1 MKGHVYVM
9 LERLLKLI
17 SFIGFFGIFI
27 GRINQTQIVI
37 LHKQVWWEL
46 PSRFRIKMAKI
57 SINIAAGSIEKPKIV
72 VGIDLGTTNSLVAY
86 VPKGQ
91 GQPQIIPV
99 RGNSI
104 VPSVVHFDEHEVPAV
119 GAYAKDKLLG
129 QPERTIYSVKRL
141 LGKNYRDLPLDT
153 LNIGYRIIDDAS
165 ENMVKVQVGA
175 KFYNP
180 IELSAEILKE
190 LKQQAEVSLGVVVEQ
205 AVITVPAYFNESQ
218 RQATRDAG
226 KLAGLDVLRIINEPT
241 AASLA
246 YGIQAQSQGHVLV
259 YDLGGGTFDV
269 SILQIE
275 DGVFEVLST
284 HGDTYLG
291 GDDID
296 RRIAE
301 YWRENVS
308 KEINENTPFAVLR
321 IWAEK
326 AKIQLSN
333 NKSSAFEHEFES
345 GMRVVL
351 DYSNLVDIAK
361 PILDKTWNSVK
372 RALKDAQLN
381 PSDIQEVV
389 LVGGSTRFPE
399 IQEQLTKWFADS
411 QINNQIDPDE
421 VVALGAAI
429 EADVLAGN
437 RSDVLLLDVTPLSLG
452 IETAGGL
459 MDVLIPRNS
468 KIPVRVG
475 REYTTSVDGQVN
487 LKVSVFQGERELV
500 AENRQLG
507 SFILEGIPSMPAGMP
522 KIEIQFALNADGM
535 LQVQA
540 KELRSGVVQKVEIQP
555 SYGLTDAQVEEMLMS
570 GLTNAKADV
579 EERLLR
585 ESQNEARQI
594 IYTTERFI
602 EKNANLLT
610 DEEIAGTEQRM
621 EAVRGLID
629 NSDRHLLQNA
639 IEILNDF
646 SRPFAE
652 RLMDIAISK
661 AFKGNRIDQ
670 MK

>member
-1 MKGHVYVM
+1 
-9 LERLLKLI
+9 
-17 SFIGFFGIFI
+17 
-27 GRINQTQIVI
+27 
-37 LHKQVWWEL
+37 
-46 PSRFRIKMAKI
+46 
-57 SINIAAGSIEKPKIV
+57 
-72 VGIDLGTTNSLVAY
+72 VGV
-86 VPKGQ
+86 
-91 GQPQIIPV
+91 
-99 RGNSI
+99 
-104 VPSVVHFDEHEVPAV
+104 
-119 GAYAKDKLLG
+119 YAKDKLLG
-129 QPERTIYSVKRL
+129 EPERTIYSVKRL
-141 LGKNYRDLPLDT
+141 LGKNYKDVSVNALDL
-153 LNIGYRIIDDAS
+153 GYRIIDDES
-165 ENMVKVQVGA
+165 DNLVKVQIGT

-190 LKQQAEVSLGVVVEQ
+190 LKQQAELSLNVTVDQ

-226 KLAGLDVLRIINEPT
+226 KLAGLDVLRIVNEPT

-246 YGIQAQSQGHVLV
+246 YGIQTESKGHILV
-259 YDLGGGTFDV
+259 YDFGGGTFDV

-275 DGVFEVLST
+275 DGVFEVLAT

-296 RRIAE
+296 RAIVNH
-301 YWRENVS
+301 WREKASQEN
-308 KEINENTPFAVLR
+308 KEIGAFGALR
-321 IWAEK
+321 HWAEK

-333 NKSSAFEHEFES
+333 DKSAQFSRDFEGS
-345 GMRVVL
+345 ISLVL
-351 DYSNLVDIAK
+351 TYDELVKLAV

-372 RALKDAQLN
+372 KALKDADLKHT
-381 PSDIQEVV
+381 DIQEVV
-389 LVGGSTRFPE
+389 LVGGSTRFPLIE
-399 IQEQLTKWFADS
+399 EYIKEWFHAS
-411 QINNQIDPDE
+411 RINNQINPDE

-437 RSDVLLLDVTPLSLG
+437 RGDVLLLDVTPLSLG

-487 LKVSVFQGERELV
+487 LKVAVFQGERELV
-500 AENRQLG
+500 AENRKLG
-507 SFILEGIPSMPAGMP
+507 EFILQGIPSMPAGMP

-555 SYGLTDAQVEEMLMS
+555 SYGLTDTQVEEMLLS
-570 GLTNAKADV
+570 GLMNAQTDV

-610 DEEIAGTEQRM
+610 QEEIVGTEQRM
-621 EAVRGLID
+621 NAVRGLIEH
-629 NSDRHLLQNA
+629 SDRHQLQTA
-639 IEILNDF
+639 IETLNDF

-652 RLMDIAISK
+652 RVMDIAVSK
-661 AFKGNRIDQ
+661 ALKGNRIDQ

>member
-1 MKGHVYVM
+1 
-9 LERLLKLI
+9 
-17 SFIGFFGIFI
+17 
-27 GRINQTQIVI
+27 
-37 LHKQVWWEL
+37 
-46 PSRFRIKMAKI
+46 MAKI
-57 SINIAAGSIEKPKIV
+57 SINIASGSIEKPKIV

-86 VPKGQ
+86 VPKGSQ
-91 GQPQIIPV
+91 YAQIIPV

-104 VPSVVHFDEHEVPAV
+104 VPSVIHFDAHDLPAV
-119 GAYAKDKLLG
+119 GVYAKDKLLG
-129 QPERTIYSVKRL
+129 EPDRTIYSVKRL
-141 LGKNYRDLPLDT
+141 LGKNYKDVSLDALDL
-153 LNIGYRIIDDAS
+153 GYRIIDD
-165 ENMVKVQVGA
+165 EGDNLVKVQVGS

-190 LKQQAEVSLGVVVEQ
+190 LKQQAELALNVKVEQ

-226 KLAGLDVLRIINEPT
+226 KLAGLDVLRIVNEPT

-246 YGIQAQSQGHVLV
+246 YGIQTESKGHILV
-259 YDLGGGTFDV
+259 YDFGGGTFDV

-275 DGVFEVLST
+275 EGVFEVLAT

-296 RRIAE
+296 RAIVNH
-301 YWRENVS
+301 WREKASQEN
-308 KEINENTPFAVLR
+308 KEIGAFGALR
-321 IWAEK
+321 HWAEK

-333 NKSSAFEHEFES
+333 DKSTHFRHDFEGS
-345 GMRVVL
+345 IAL
-351 DYSNLVDIAK
+351 NLTYDELVKLAA
-361 PILDKTWNSVK
+361 PILEKTWNSVK
-372 RALKDAQLN
+372 KALKDADLKHT
-381 PSDIQEVV
+381 DIQEVV
-389 LVGGSTRFPE
+389 LVGGSTRFPMIDE
-399 IQEQLTKWFADS
+399 HIKDWFHS
-411 QINNQIDPDE
+411 SRINNQINPDE

-437 RSDVLLLDVTPLSLG
+437 RSDLLLLDVTPLSLG

-487 LKVSVFQGERELV
+487 LKVAVFRGERELV
-500 AENRQLG
+500 AENRLLG
-507 SFILEGIPSMPAGMP
+507 EFILQGIPSMPAGMP

-555 SYGLTDAQVEEMLMS
+555 SYGLTDTQVEEMLLS
-570 GLTNAKADV
+570 GLMNAKTDV

-610 DEEIAGTEQRM
+610 QEEIAGTEQRM
-621 EAVRGLID
+621 SAVRGLIEQ
-629 NSDRHLLQNA
+629 SDRHQLQTA
-639 IEILNDF
+639 IETLNDF

-652 RLMDIAISK
+652 RVMDIAVSK
-661 AFKGNRIDQ
+661 ALKGNRIDQ
-670 MK
+670 IK

>member
-1 MKGHVYVM
+1 
-9 LERLLKLI
+9 
-17 SFIGFFGIFI
+17 
-27 GRINQTQIVI
+27 
-37 LHKQVWWEL
+37 
-46 PSRFRIKMAKI
+46 MAKI
-57 SINIAAGSIEKPKIV
+57 SINIASGSIEKPKIV

-86 VPKGQ
+86 VPKGNQ
-91 GQPQIIPV
+91 QAQIIPV

-104 VPSVVHFDEHEVPAV
+104 VPSVIHFDAHDLPAV
-119 GAYAKDKLLG
+119 GVYAKDKLLG
-129 QPERTIYSVKRL
+129 EPERTIYSVKRL
-141 LGKNYRDLPLDT
+141 LGKNYKDVSVNALDL
-153 LNIGYRIIDDAS
+153 GYRIIDDES
-165 ENMVKVQVGA
+165 DNLVKVQIGT

-190 LKQQAEVSLGVVVEQ
+190 LKQQAELSLNATVDQ

-226 KLAGLDVLRIINEPT
+226 KLAGLDVLRIVNEPT

-246 YGIQAQSQGHVLV
+246 YGIQTESKGHILV
-259 YDLGGGTFDV
+259 YDFGGGTFDV

-275 DGVFEVLST
+275 DGVFEVLAT

-296 RRIAE
+296 RAIVNH
-301 YWRENVS
+301 WREKASQEN
-308 KEINENTPFAVLR
+308 KEIGAFGALR
-321 IWAEK
+321 HWAEK

-333 NKSSAFEHEFES
+333 DKSAQFSRDFEGS
-345 GMRVVL
+345 ISL
-351 DYSNLVDIAK
+351 DLTYDELVKLAV

-372 RALKDAQLN
+372 KALKDADLKHT
-381 PSDIQEVV
+381 DIQEVV
-389 LVGGSTRFPE
+389 LVGGSTRFPLIE
-399 IQEQLTKWFADS
+399 EYIKEWFHAS
-411 QINNQIDPDE
+411 RINNQINPDE

-487 LKVSVFQGERELV
+487 LKVAVFQGERELV
-500 AENRQLG
+500 AENRKLG
-507 SFILEGIPSMPAGMP
+507 EFILQGIPSMPAGMP

-555 SYGLTDAQVEEMLMS
+555 SYGLTDTQVEEMLLS
-570 GLTNAKADV
+570 GLMNAQTDV

-594 IYTTERFI
+594 IYTTQRFI

-610 DEEIAGTEQRM
+610 QEEIAGTEQRM
-621 EAVRGLID
+621 NAVRGLIEH
-629 NSDRHLLQNA
+629 SDRHQLQTA
-639 IEILNDF
+639 IETLNDF

-652 RLMDIAISK
+652 RVMDIAVSK
-661 AFKGNRIDQ
+661 ALKGNRIDQ

>member
-1 MKGHVYVM
+1 
-9 LERLLKLI
+9 
-17 SFIGFFGIFI
+17 
-27 GRINQTQIVI
+27 
-37 LHKQVWWEL
+37 
-46 PSRFRIKMAKI
+46 MAKI
-57 SINIAAGSIEKPKIV
+57 SINIASGSIEKPKIV

-91 GQPQIIPV
+91 VQSHIIPI
-99 RGNSI
+99 RGNGI
-104 VPSVVHFDEHEVPAV
+104 VPSVVHFDEHDVPAV
-119 GAYAKDKLLG
+119 GAYAKDRLVG

-141 LGKNYRDLPLDT
+141 LGKNYSDIPLNT
-153 LNIGYRIIDDAS
+153 LDIGYRIIDDS
-165 ENMVKVQVGA
+165 SDNMVKVQVGSR
-175 KFYNP
+175 FYNP

-226 KLAGLDVLRIINEPT
+226 KLAGLDVLRIVNEPT

-246 YGIQAQSQGHVLV
+246 YGIQGQSQGHVLV

-301 YWRENVS
+301 YWREQTS
-308 KEINENTPFAVLR
+308 QEINENTPFAELR

-326 AKIQLSN
+326 AKIELSN
-333 NKSSAFEHEFES
+333 NRNAGFEYVFES
-345 GMRVVL
+345 GMKVNL
-351 DYSNLVDIAK
+351 DYEALVKIAN
-361 PILDKTWNSVK
+361 PILEKTWNSVK
-372 RALKDAQLN
+372 KALKDAQLT

-399 IQEQLTKWFADS
+399 IQKQLTQWFAES
-411 QINNQIDPDE
+411 RINNQIDPDE

-555 SYGLTDAQVEEMLMS
+555 SYGLTDAQVEEMLLS
-570 GLTNAKADV
+570 GLTNAKTDV

-610 DEEIAGTEQRM
+610 SEEKAGTEQRID
-621 EAVRGLID
+621 AVRGLID
-629 NSDRHLLQNA
+629 NGDRHLLQTA
-639 IEILNDF
+639 IENLNDF

-652 RLMDIAISK
+652 RLMDMAVSK
-661 AFKGNRIDQ
+661 ALKGNRIDQ

>member
-1 MKGHVYVM
+1 
-9 LERLLKLI
+9 
-17 SFIGFFGIFI
+17 
-27 GRINQTQIVI
+27 
-37 LHKQVWWEL
+37 
-46 PSRFRIKMAKI
+46 MAKI
-57 SINIAAGSIEKPKIV
+57 SINIASGSIEKPKIV

-86 VPKGQ
+86 VPKGSQ
-91 GQPQIIPV
+91 YAQIIPV

-104 VPSVVHFDEHEVPAV
+104 VPSVIHFDAHDLPAV
-119 GAYAKDKLLG
+119 GVYAKDKLLG
-129 QPERTIYSVKRL
+129 EPDRTIYSVKRL
-141 LGKNYRDLPLDT
+141 LGKNYKDVSLDALDL
-153 LNIGYRIIDDAS
+153 GYRIIDD
-165 ENMVKVQVGA
+165 EGDNLVKVQVGS

-190 LKQQAEVSLGVVVEQ
+190 LKQQAELALNVKVEQ

-226 KLAGLDVLRIINEPT
+226 KLAGLDVLRIVNEPT

-246 YGIQAQSQGHVLV
+246 YGIQTESKGHILV
-259 YDLGGGTFDV
+259 YDFGGGTFDV

-275 DGVFEVLST
+275 EGVFEVLAT

-296 RRIAE
+296 RAIVNH
-301 YWRENVS
+301 WREKASQEN
-308 KEINENTPFAVLR
+308 KEIGAFGALR
-321 IWAEK
+321 HWAEK

-333 NKSSAFEHEFES
+333 DKSTHFRHDFEGS
-345 GMRVVL
+345 IAL
-351 DYSNLVDIAK
+351 NLTYDELVKLAA
-361 PILDKTWNSVK
+361 PILEKTWNSVK
-372 RALKDAQLN
+372 KALKDADLKHT
-381 PSDIQEVV
+381 DIQEVV
-389 LVGGSTRFPE
+389 LVVGSTRFPMIDE
-399 IQEQLTKWFADS
+399 HIKDWFHS
-411 QINNQIDPDE
+411 SRINNQINPDE

-487 LKVSVFQGERELV
+487 LKVAVFQGERELV
-500 AENRQLG
+500 AENRLLG
-507 SFILEGIPSMPAGMP
+507 EFILQGIPSMPAGMP

-555 SYGLTDAQVEEMLMS
+555 SYGLTDTQVEEMLLS
-570 GLTNAKADV
+570 GLMNAKTDV

-610 DEEIAGTEQRM
+610 QEEIAGTEQRM
-621 EAVRGLID
+621 SAVRGLIEQ
-629 NSDRHLLQNA
+629 SDRHQLQTA
-639 IEILNDF
+639 IETLNDF

-652 RLMDIAISK
+652 RVMDIAVSK
-661 AFKGNRIDQ
+661 ALKGNRIDQ

>member
-1 MKGHVYVM
+1 
-9 LERLLKLI
+9 
-17 SFIGFFGIFI
+17 
-27 GRINQTQIVI
+27 
-37 LHKQVWWEL
+37 
-46 PSRFRIKMAKI
+46 MAKI
-57 SINIAAGSIEKPKIV
+57 SINIASGSIEKKKVI
-72 VGIDLGTTNSLVAY
+72 VGIDLGTTNSLVAF
-86 VPKGQ
+86 VPKGDENA
-91 GQPQIIPV
+91 QIIPV
-99 RGNSI
+99 RGNNI
-104 VPSVVHFDEHEVPAV
+104 VPSVIHFDVHNIPAV
-119 GAYAKDKLLG
+119 GAFAKDKLLG
-129 QPERTIYSVKRL
+129 DPERTIYSVKRL
-141 LGKNYRDLPLDT
+141 LGKNYKDIPQDNMNL
-153 LNIGYRIIDDAS
+153 GYRIIDDQS
-165 ENMVKVQVGA
+165 DNLVKVQVGA

-190 LKQQAEVSLGVVVEQ
+190 LKEQAQKTLNADVEQ

-246 YGIQAQSQGHVLV
+246 YGIQTQSNGHILV
-259 YDLGGGTFDV
+259 YDFGGGTFDV

-296 RRIAE
+296 KAIVDYWQNKAREANLELDDFSILRHHAE
-301 YWRENVS
+301 S
-308 KEINENTPFAVLR
+308 
-321 IWAEK
+321 

-333 NKSSAFEHEFES
+333 EPKTVFEYKINSDFNLL
-345 GMRVVL
+345 L
-351 DYSNLVDIAK
+351 DYKTLVSIAE
-361 PILDKTWNSVK
+361 PILEKTWNSVN
-372 RALKDAQLN
+372 RALNDAQLKHT
-381 PSDIQEVV
+381 DIHEVV
-389 LVGGSTRFPE
+389 LVGGSTRLPIIAE
-399 IQEQLTKWFADS
+399 KLNNWFNQS
-411 QINNQIDPDE
+411 RINYQINPDE

-437 RSDVLLLDVTPLSLG
+437 RTDVLLLDVTPLSLG

-468 KIPVRVG
+468 KIPQRVG
-475 REYTTSVDGQVN
+475 REYTTSVDGQIN
-487 LKVSVFQGERELV
+487 LKVAVFQGERELV
-500 AENRQLG
+500 EQNRKLG
-507 SFILEGIPSMPAGMP
+507 EFVLKDIPSMPAGMP

-540 KELRSGVVQKVEIQP
+540 KELRSGVSQKVEIQP
-555 SYGLTDAQVEEMLMS
+555 SYGLTDAEVEQMLMA
-570 GLTNAKADV
+570 GLANAQSDV

-602 EKNANLLT
+602 DKNANLLSE
-610 DEEIAGTEQRM
+610 DEKIGTEQRI
-621 EAVRGLID
+621 EAVRGLLD
-629 NSDRHLLQNA
+629 GSDRHQLQA
-639 IEILNDF
+639 KIEELNDF

-652 RLMDIAISK
+652 RLMDVAVSK
-661 AFKGNRIDQ
+661 ALKGNRIDQ

>member
-1 MKGHVYVM
+1 
-9 LERLLKLI
+9 
-17 SFIGFFGIFI
+17 
-27 GRINQTQIVI
+27 
-37 LHKQVWWEL
+37 
-46 PSRFRIKMAKI
+46 MAKI
-57 SINIAAGSIEKPKIV
+57 SINIASGSIEKKKVI
-72 VGIDLGTTNSLVAY
+72 VGIDLGTTNSLVAF
-86 VPKGQ
+86 VPKGDENA
-91 GQPQIIPV
+91 QIIPV
-99 RGNSI
+99 RGNNI
-104 VPSVVHFDEHEVPAV
+104 VPSVIHFDVHNIPAV
-119 GAYAKDKLLG
+119 GAFAKDKLLG
-129 QPERTIYSVKRL
+129 DPERTIYSVKRL
-141 LGKNYRDLPLDT
+141 LGKNYKDIPQDNMNL
-153 LNIGYRIIDDAS
+153 GYRIIDDQS
-165 ENMVKVQVGA
+165 DNLVKVQVGA

-190 LKQQAEVSLGVVVEQ
+190 LKEQAQKTLNADVEQ

-246 YGIQAQSQGHVLV
+246 YGIQTQSNGHILV
-259 YDLGGGTFDV
+259 YDFGGGTFDV

-296 RRIAE
+296 KAIVDYWQNKAREANLELDDFSILRHHAE
-301 YWRENVS
+301 S
-308 KEINENTPFAVLR
+308 
-321 IWAEK
+321 

-333 NKSSAFEHEFES
+333 DPKMVFEYKINSDFNLL
-345 GMRVVL
+345 L
-351 DYSNLVDIAK
+351 DYKTLVSIAE
-361 PILDKTWNSVK
+361 PILEKTWNSVN
-372 RALKDAQLN
+372 RALNDAQLKHT
-381 PSDIQEVV
+381 DIHEVV
-389 LVGGSTRFPE
+389 LVGGSTRLPIIAE
-399 IQEQLTKWFADS
+399 KLNNWFNQS
-411 QINNQIDPDE
+411 RINYQINPDE

-437 RSDVLLLDVTPLSLG
+437 RTDVLLLDVTPLSLG

-468 KIPVRVG
+468 KIPQRVG
-475 REYTTSVDGQVN
+475 REYTTSVDGQIN
-487 LKVSVFQGERELV
+487 LKVAVFQGERELV
-500 AENRQLG
+500 EQNRKLG
-507 SFILEGIPSMPAGMP
+507 EFVLKDIPSMPAGMP

-540 KELRSGVVQKVEIQP
+540 KELRSGVSQKVEIQP
-555 SYGLTDAQVEEMLMS
+555 SYGLTDAEVEQMLMA
-570 GLTNAKADV
+570 GLANAQSDV

-602 EKNANLLT
+602 DKNANLLSE
-610 DEEIAGTEQRM
+610 DEKIGTEQRI
-621 EAVRGLID
+621 EAVRGLLD
-629 NSDRHLLQNA
+629 GSDRHQLQA
-639 IEILNDF
+639 KIEELNDF

-652 RLMDIAISK
+652 RLMDVAVSK
-661 AFKGNRIDQ
+661 ALKGNRIDQ

>member
-1 MKGHVYVM
+1 
-9 LERLLKLI
+9 
-17 SFIGFFGIFI
+17 
-27 GRINQTQIVI
+27 
-37 LHKQVWWEL
+37 
-46 PSRFRIKMAKI
+46 MAKI
-57 SINIAAGSIEKPKIV
+57 SINIASGSIEKKKVI
-72 VGIDLGTTNSLVAY
+72 VGIDLGTTNSLVAF
-86 VPKGQ
+86 VPKGDENA
-91 GQPQIIPV
+91 QIIPV
-99 RGNSI
+99 RGNNI
-104 VPSVVHFDEHEVPAV
+104 VPSVIHFDVHNIPAV
-119 GAYAKDKLLG
+119 GAFAKDKLLG
-129 QPERTIYSVKRL
+129 DPERTIYSVKRL
-141 LGKNYRDLPLDT
+141 LGKNYKDIPQD
-153 LNIGYRIIDDAS
+153 NINLGYRIIDDQS
-165 ENMVKVQVGA
+165 DNLVKVQVGA

-190 LKQQAEVSLGVVVEQ
+190 LKEQAQKTLNADVEQ

-246 YGIQAQSQGHVLV
+246 YGIQTQSNGHILV
-259 YDLGGGTFDV
+259 YDFGGGTFDV

-296 RRIAE
+296 KTIVDHWQNKAREANFELDDFSILRHHAE
-301 YWRENVS
+301 S
-308 KEINENTPFAVLR
+308 
-321 IWAEK
+321 

-333 NKSSAFEHEFES
+333 EPKTVFEYKINSDFNLT
-345 GMRVVL
+345 L
-351 DYSNLVDIAK
+351 DYKTLVSIAE
-361 PILDKTWNSVK
+361 PILEKTWNSVN
-372 RALKDAQLN
+372 RAMNDAQLKHT
-381 PSDIQEVV
+381 DIHEVV
-389 LVGGSTRFPE
+389 LVGGSTRLPIIAE
-399 IQEQLTKWFADS
+399 KLNNWFNQS
-411 QINNQIDPDE
+411 RINNQINPDE

-437 RSDVLLLDVTPLSLG
+437 RTDVLLLDVTPLSLG

-468 KIPVRVG
+468 KIPQRVG
-475 REYTTSVDGQVN
+475 REYTTSVDGQIN
-487 LKVSVFQGERELV
+487 LKVAVFQGERELV
-500 AENRQLG
+500 EQNRKLG
-507 SFILEGIPSMPAGMP
+507 EFVLKDIPSMPAGMP

-540 KELRSGVVQKVEIQP
+540 KELRSGVSQKVEIQP
-555 SYGLTDAQVEEMLMS
+555 SYGLTDAEVEQMLMA
-570 GLTNAKADV
+570 GLANAQSDV

-602 EKNANLLT
+602 DKNANLLSE
-610 DEEIAGTEQRM
+610 DEKLGTEQRI
-621 EAVRGLID
+621 EAVRGLLD
-629 NSDRHLLQNA
+629 GSDRHQLQA
-639 IEILNDF
+639 KIEELNDF

-652 RLMDIAISK
+652 RLMDVAVSK
-661 AFKGNRIDQ
+661 ALKGNRIDQ

>member
-1 MKGHVYVM
+1 
-9 LERLLKLI
+9 
-17 SFIGFFGIFI
+17 
-27 GRINQTQIVI
+27 
-37 LHKQVWWEL
+37 
-46 PSRFRIKMAKI
+46 MAKI
-57 SINIAAGSIEKPKIV
+57 SINIASGSIEKPKIV

-91 GQPQIIPV
+91 EQSQIIPI
-99 RGNSI
+99 RGNGI
-104 VPSVVHFDEHEVPAV
+104 VPSIVHFDAHDVPAV
-119 GAYAKDKLLG
+119 GVYAKDKLLG

-141 LGKNYRDLPLDT
+141 LGKNYGDIPLNT
-153 LNIGYRIIDDAS
+153 LDIGYRIIDDSS
-165 ENMVKVQVGA
+165 ENMVKVQVGSR
-175 KFYNP
+175 FYNP

-190 LKQQAEVSLGVVVEQ
+190 LKQQAEVSLGVLVEQ

-246 YGIQAQSQGHVLV
+246 YGIQEQSQGHVLV

-269 SILQIE
+269 SVLQIE

-301 YWRENVS
+301 YWREQTS
-308 KEINENTPFAVLR
+308 QEINEKTPFAELR

-326 AKIQLSN
+326 AKIELSN
-333 NKSSAFEHEFES
+333 NKNAVFEYVFES
-345 GMRVVL
+345 GMKVYL
-351 DYSNLVDIAK
+351 DYAVLVKIAN
-361 PILDKTWNSVK
+361 PILEKTWNSVK
-372 RALKDAQLN
+372 KALKDAQLT
-381 PSDIQEVV
+381 PADIQEVV

-399 IQEQLTKWFADS
+399 IQEQLTQWFAES
-411 QINNQIDPDE
+411 RINNQINPDE

-555 SYGLTDAQVEEMLMS
+555 SYGLTDAQVEEMLLS
-570 GLTNAKADV
+570 GLTNAKTDV

-602 EKNANLLT
+602 EKNANLLSN
-610 DEEIAGTEQRM
+610 EEKAGTEQRI
-621 EAVRGLID
+621 ETVRGLID
-629 NSDRHLLQNA
+629 NGDRHVLQTA
-639 IEILNDF
+639 IENLNDF

-652 RLMDIAISK
+652 RLMDIAVSK
-661 AFKGNRIDQ
+661 ALKGNRIDQ

>member
-1 MKGHVYVM
+1 
-9 LERLLKLI
+9 
-17 SFIGFFGIFI
+17 
-27 GRINQTQIVI
+27 
-37 LHKQVWWEL
+37 
-46 PSRFRIKMAKI
+46 MAKI
-57 SINIAAGSIEKPKIV
+57 SINIASGSIEKKKVI
-72 VGIDLGTTNSLVAY
+72 VGIDLGTTNSLVAF
-86 VPKGQ
+86 VPKGDENA
-91 GQPQIIPV
+91 QIIPV
-99 RGNSI
+99 RGNNI
-104 VPSVVHFDEHEVPAV
+104 VPSVIHFDVHNIPAV
-119 GAYAKDKLLG
+119 GAFAKDKLLG
-129 QPERTIYSVKRL
+129 DPERTIYSVKRL
-141 LGKNYRDLPLDT
+141 LGKNYKDIPQDNMNL
-153 LNIGYRIIDDAS
+153 GYRIIDDQS
-165 ENMVKVQVGA
+165 DNLVKVQVGA

-190 LKQQAEVSLGVVVEQ
+190 LKEQAQKTLNADVEQ

-246 YGIQAQSQGHVLV
+246 YGIQTQSNGHILV
-259 YDLGGGTFDV
+259 YDFGGGTFDV

-296 RRIAE
+296 KAIVDYWQNKAREANFELDDFSILRHHAE
-301 YWRENVS
+301 S
-308 KEINENTPFAVLR
+308 
-321 IWAEK
+321 

-333 NKSSAFEHEFES
+333 DPKMVFEYKINSDFNLL
-345 GMRVVL
+345 L
-351 DYSNLVDIAK
+351 DYKTLVSIAE
-361 PILDKTWNSVK
+361 PILEKTWNSVN
-372 RALKDAQLN
+372 RALNDAQLKHT
-381 PSDIQEVV
+381 DIHEVV
-389 LVGGSTRFPE
+389 LVGGSTRLPIISE
-399 IQEQLTKWFADS
+399 KLNNWFNQS
-411 QINNQIDPDE
+411 RINNQINPDE

-437 RSDVLLLDVTPLSLG
+437 RTDVLLLDVTPLSLG

-468 KIPVRVG
+468 KIPQRVG
-475 REYTTSVDGQVN
+475 REYTTSVDGQIN
-487 LKVSVFQGERELV
+487 LKVAVFQGERELV
-500 AENRQLG
+500 EQNRKLG
-507 SFILEGIPSMPAGMP
+507 EFVLKDIPSMPAGMP

-540 KELRSGVVQKVEIQP
+540 KELRSGVSQKVEIQP
-555 SYGLTDAQVEEMLMS
+555 SYGLTDAEVEQMLMA
-570 GLTNAKADV
+570 GLANAQSDV

-602 EKNANLLT
+602 DKNANLLSE
-610 DEEIAGTEQRM
+610 DEKLGTEQRI
-621 EAVRGLID
+621 EAVRGLLD
-629 NSDRHLLQNA
+629 GSDRHQLQA
-639 IEILNDF
+639 KIEELNDF

-652 RLMDIAISK
+652 RLMDVAVSK
-661 AFKGNRIDQ
+661 ALKGNRIDQ

>member
-1 MKGHVYVM
+1 
-9 LERLLKLI
+9 
-17 SFIGFFGIFI
+17 
-27 GRINQTQIVI
+27 
-37 LHKQVWWEL
+37 
-46 PSRFRIKMAKI
+46 MAKI
-57 SINIAAGSIEKPKIV
+57 SINIASGSIEKPKIV

-86 VPKGQ
+86 VPKGSQ
-91 GQPQIIPV
+91 YAQIIPV

-104 VPSVVHFDEHEVPAV
+104 VPSVIHFDAHDLPAV
-119 GAYAKDKLLG
+119 GVYAKDKLLG
-129 QPERTIYSVKRL
+129 EPDRTIYSVKRL
-141 LGKNYRDLPLDT
+141 LGKNYKDVSLDALDL
-153 LNIGYRIIDDAS
+153 GYRIIDD
-165 ENMVKVQVGA
+165 EGDNLVKVQVGS

-190 LKQQAEVSLGVVVEQ
+190 LKQQAELALNVKVEQ

-226 KLAGLDVLRIINEPT
+226 KLAGLDVLRIVNEPT

-246 YGIQAQSQGHVLV
+246 YGIQTESKGHILV
-259 YDLGGGTFDV
+259 YDFGGGTFDV

-275 DGVFEVLST
+275 DGVFEVLAT

-296 RRIAE
+296 RAIVNH
-301 YWRENVS
+301 WREKASQEN
-308 KEINENTPFAVLR
+308 KEIGAFGALR
-321 IWAEK
+321 HWAEK

-333 NKSSAFEHEFES
+333 DKSAHFSHDFKGAISLALTYDE
-345 GMRVVL
+345 
-351 DYSNLVDIAK
+351 LVKLAA
-361 PILDKTWNSVK
+361 PILDKTWISVK
-372 RALKDAQLN
+372 KALKDADLKHA
-381 PSDIQEVV
+381 DIQEVV
-389 LVGGSTRFPE
+389 LVGGSTRFPLIE
-399 IQEQLTKWFADS
+399 EHIKDLFHS
-411 QINNQIDPDE
+411 SRINNQINPDE

-487 LKVSVFQGERELV
+487 LKVAVFQGERELV
-500 AENRQLG
+500 AENRLLG
-507 SFILEGIPSMPAGMP
+507 EFILQGIPSMPAGMP

-555 SYGLTDAQVEEMLMS
+555 SYGLTDTQVEEMLLS
-570 GLTNAKADV
+570 GLMNAKTDV

-610 DEEIAGTEQRM
+610 QEEIAGTEQRM
-621 EAVRGLID
+621 SAVRGLIEQ
-629 NSDRHLLQNA
+629 SDRHQLQTA
-639 IEILNDF
+639 IETLNDF

-652 RLMDIAISK
+652 RVMDIAVSK
-661 AFKGNRIDQ
+661 ALKGNRIDQ

>member
-1 MKGHVYVM
+1 
-9 LERLLKLI
+9 
-17 SFIGFFGIFI
+17 
-27 GRINQTQIVI
+27 
-37 LHKQVWWEL
+37 
-46 PSRFRIKMAKI
+46 MAKI
-57 SINIAAGSIEKPKIV
+57 SINIASGSIEKPKIV

-86 VPKGQ
+86 VPKGSQ
-91 GQPQIIPV
+91 HAQIIPV

-104 VPSVVHFDEHEVPAV
+104 VPSVIHFDAHDLPAV
-119 GAYAKDKLLG
+119 GVYAKDKLLG
-129 QPERTIYSVKRL
+129 EPDRTIYSVKRL
-141 LGKNYRDLPLDT
+141 LGKNYKDVSLDALDL
-153 LNIGYRIIDDAS
+153 GYRIIDD
-165 ENMVKVQVGA
+165 EGDNLVKVQVGS

-190 LKQQAEVSLGVVVEQ
+190 LKQQAELALNVKVEQ

-226 KLAGLDVLRIINEPT
+226 KLAGLDVLRIVNEPT

-246 YGIQAQSQGHVLV
+246 YGIQTESKGHILV
-259 YDLGGGTFDV
+259 YDFGGGTFDV

-275 DGVFEVLST
+275 EGVFEVLAT

-296 RRIAE
+296 RAIVNH
-301 YWRENVS
+301 WREKASQEN
-308 KEINENTPFAVLR
+308 KEIGAFGALR
-321 IWAEK
+321 HWAEK

-333 NKSSAFEHEFES
+333 DKSTHFRHDFEGS
-345 GMRVVL
+345 IAL
-351 DYSNLVDIAK
+351 NLTYDELVKLAA
-361 PILDKTWNSVK
+361 PILEKTWNSVK
-372 RALKDAQLN
+372 KALKDADLKHA
-381 PSDIQEVV
+381 DIQEVV
-389 LVGGSTRFPE
+389 LVGGSTRFPLIE
-399 IQEQLTKWFADS
+399 EYIKDWFHS
-411 QINNQIDPDE
+411 SRINNQINPDE

-487 LKVSVFQGERELV
+487 LKVAVFQGERELV
-500 AENRQLG
+500 AENRLLG
-507 SFILEGIPSMPAGMP
+507 EFILQGIPSMPAGMP

-555 SYGLTDAQVEEMLMS
+555 SYGLTDTQVEEMLLS
-570 GLTNAKADV
+570 GLMNAKTDV

-610 DEEIAGTEQRM
+610 QEEIAGTEQRM
-621 EAVRGLID
+621 SAVRGLIEQ
-629 NSDRHLLQNA
+629 SDRHQLQTA
-639 IEILNDF
+639 IETLNDF

-652 RLMDIAISK
+652 RVMDIAVSK
-661 AFKGNRIDQ
+661 ALKGNRIDQ

>member
-1 MKGHVYVM
+1 
-9 LERLLKLI
+9 
-17 SFIGFFGIFI
+17 
-27 GRINQTQIVI
+27 
-37 LHKQVWWEL
+37 
-46 PSRFRIKMAKI
+46 MAKI
-57 SINIAAGSIEKPKIV
+57 SINIASGSIEKKKVI
-72 VGIDLGTTNSLVAY
+72 VGIDLGTTNSLVAF
-86 VPKGQ
+86 VPKGDENA
-91 GQPQIIPV
+91 QIIPV
-99 RGNSI
+99 RGNNI
-104 VPSVVHFDEHEVPAV
+104 VPSVIHFDVHNIPAV
-119 GAYAKDKLLG
+119 GAFAKDKLLG
-129 QPERTIYSVKRL
+129 DPERTIYSVKRL
-141 LGKNYRDLPLDT
+141 LGKNYKDIPQDNMNL
-153 LNIGYRIIDDAS
+153 GYRIIDDQS
-165 ENMVKVQVGA
+165 DNLVKVQVGA

-190 LKQQAEVSLGVVVEQ
+190 LKEQAQKTLNADVEQ

-246 YGIQAQSQGHVLV
+246 YGIQTQSNGHILV
-259 YDLGGGTFDV
+259 YDFGGGTFDV

-296 RRIAE
+296 KAIVDYWQNKAREANLELNDFSILRHHAE
-301 YWRENVS
+301 S
-308 KEINENTPFAVLR
+308 
-321 IWAEK
+321 

-333 NKSSAFEHEFES
+333 DPKMVFEYKINSDFNLL
-345 GMRVVL
+345 L
-351 DYSNLVDIAK
+351 DYKTLVSIAE
-361 PILDKTWNSVK
+361 PILEKTWNSVN
-372 RALKDAQLN
+372 RALNDAQLKHT
-381 PSDIQEVV
+381 DIHEVV
-389 LVGGSTRFPE
+389 LVGGSTRLPIIAE
-399 IQEQLTKWFADS
+399 KLNNWFNQS
-411 QINNQIDPDE
+411 RINYQINPDE

-437 RSDVLLLDVTPLSLG
+437 RTDVLLLDVTPLSLG

-468 KIPVRVG
+468 KIPQRVG
-475 REYTTSVDGQVN
+475 REYTTSVDGQIN
-487 LKVSVFQGERELV
+487 LKVAVFQGERELV
-500 AENRQLG
+500 EQNRKLG
-507 SFILEGIPSMPAGMP
+507 EFVLKDIPSMPAGMP

-540 KELRSGVVQKVEIQP
+540 KELRSGVSQKVEIQP
-555 SYGLTDAQVEEMLMS
+555 SYGLTDEEVEQMLMA
-570 GLTNAKADV
+570 GLANAQSDV

-602 EKNANLLT
+602 DKNANLLSE
-610 DEEIAGTEQRM
+610 DEKIGTEQRI
-621 EAVRGLID
+621 EAVRGLLD
-629 NSDRHLLQNA
+629 GSDRHQLQA
-639 IEILNDF
+639 KIEELNDF

-652 RLMDIAISK
+652 RLMDVAVSK
-661 AFKGNRIDQ
+661 ALKGNRIDQ

>member
-1 MKGHVYVM
+1 
-9 LERLLKLI
+9 
-17 SFIGFFGIFI
+17 
-27 GRINQTQIVI
+27 
-37 LHKQVWWEL
+37 
-46 PSRFRIKMAKI
+46 MAKI
-57 SINIAAGSIEKPKIV
+57 SINIASGSIEKKKVI
-72 VGIDLGTTNSLVAY
+72 VGIDLGTTNSLVAF
-86 VPKGQ
+86 VPKGDENA
-91 GQPQIIPV
+91 QIIPV
-99 RGNSI
+99 RGNNI
-104 VPSVVHFDEHEVPAV
+104 VPSVIHFDVHNIPAV
-119 GAYAKDKLLG
+119 GAFAKDKLLG
-129 QPERTIYSVKRL
+129 DPERTIYSVKRL
-141 LGKNYRDLPLDT
+141 LGKNYKDIPQDNMNL
-153 LNIGYRIIDDAS
+153 GYRIIDDQS
-165 ENMVKVQVGA
+165 DNLVKVQVGA

-190 LKQQAEVSLGVVVEQ
+190 LKEQAQKTLNADVEQ

-246 YGIQAQSQGHVLV
+246 YGIQTQSNGHILV
-259 YDLGGGTFDV
+259 YDFGGGTFDV

-296 RRIAE
+296 KAIVDYWQNKAREANLELDDFSILRHHAE
-301 YWRENVS
+301 S
-308 KEINENTPFAVLR
+308 
-321 IWAEK
+321 

-333 NKSSAFEHEFES
+333 DPKMVFEYKINSDFNLL
-345 GMRVVL
+345 L
-351 DYSNLVDIAK
+351 DYKTLVSIAE
-361 PILDKTWNSVK
+361 PILEKTWNSVN
-372 RALKDAQLN
+372 RALNDAQLKHT
-381 PSDIQEVV
+381 DIHEVV
-389 LVGGSTRFPE
+389 LVGGSTRLPIIAE
-399 IQEQLTKWFADS
+399 KLNNWFNQS
-411 QINNQIDPDE
+411 RINYQINPDE

-437 RSDVLLLDVTPLSLG
+437 RTDVLLLDVTPLSLG

-468 KIPVRVG
+468 KIPQRVG
-475 REYTTSVDGQVN
+475 REYTTSVDGQIN
-487 LKVSVFQGERELV
+487 LKVAVFQGERELV
-500 AENRQLG
+500 EQNRKLG
-507 SFILEGIPSMPAGMP
+507 EFVLKDIPSMPAGMP

-540 KELRSGVVQKVEIQP
+540 KELRSGVSQKVEIQP
-555 SYGLTDAQVEEMLMS
+555 SYGLTDAEVEQMLMA
-570 GLTNAKADV
+570 GLANAQSDV

-602 EKNANLLT
+602 DKNANLLSE
-610 DEEIAGTEQRM
+610 DEKLGTEQRI
-621 EAVRGLID
+621 EAVRGLLD
-629 NSDRHLLQNA
+629 GSDRHQLQA
-639 IEILNDF
+639 KIEELNDF

-652 RLMDIAISK
+652 RLMDVAVSK
-661 AFKGNRIDQ
+661 ALKGNRIDQ

>member
-241 AASLA
+241 AASLV

-269 SILQIE
+269 C
-275 DGVFEVLST
+275 
-284 HGDTYLG
+284 
-291 GDDID
+291 
-296 RRIAE
+296 
-301 YWRENVS
+301 
-308 KEINENTPFAVLR
+308 
-321 IWAEK
+321 
-326 AKIQLSN
+326 
-333 NKSSAFEHEFES
+333 
-345 GMRVVL
+345 VV
-351 DYSNLVDIAK
+351 
-361 PILDKTWNSVK
+361 
-372 RALKDAQLN
+372 N
-381 PSDIQEVV
+381 P
-389 LVGGSTRFPE
+389 
-399 IQEQLTKWFADS
+399 W
-411 QINNQIDPDE
+411 
-421 VVALGAAI
+421 
-429 EADVLAGN
+429 
-437 RSDVLLLDVTPLSLG
+437 
-452 IETAGGL
+452 
-459 MDVLIPRNS
+459 
-468 KIPVRVG
+468 
-475 REYTTSVDGQVN
+475 
-487 LKVSVFQGERELV
+487 
-500 AENRQLG
+500 
-507 SFILEGIPSMPAGMP
+507 
-522 KIEIQFALNADGM
+522 
-535 LQVQA
+535 
-540 KELRSGVVQKVEIQP
+540 
-555 SYGLTDAQVEEMLMS
+555 
-570 GLTNAKADV
+570 
-579 EERLLR
+579 
-585 ESQNEARQI
+585 
-594 IYTTERFI
+594 
-602 EKNANLLT
+602 
-610 DEEIAGTEQRM
+610 
-621 EAVRGLID
+621 
-629 NSDRHLLQNA
+629 RHLLG
-639 IEILNDF
+639 
-646 SRPFAE
+646 R
-652 RLMDIAISK
+652 
-661 AFKGNRIDQ
+661 
-670 MK
+670 

>member
-1 MKGHVYVM
+1 
-9 LERLLKLI
+9 
-17 SFIGFFGIFI
+17 
-27 GRINQTQIVI
+27 
-37 LHKQVWWEL
+37 
-46 PSRFRIKMAKI
+46 MAKI
-57 SINIAAGSIEKPKIV
+57 SINIASGSIEKPKIV

-86 VPKGQ
+86 VPKGNQ
-91 GQPQIIPV
+91 HAEIIPV

-104 VPSVVHFDEHEVPAV
+104 VPSVIHFDANDLPAV
-119 GAYAKDKLLG
+119 GVYAKDKLLG
-129 QPERTIYSVKRL
+129 EPERTIYSVKRL
-141 LGKNYRDLPLDT
+141 LGKNYKDVSVNALDL
-153 LNIGYRIIDDAS
+153 GYRIIDDES
-165 ENMVKVQVGA
+165 DNLVKVQIGT

-190 LKQQAEVSLGVVVEQ
+190 LKQQAELSLNATVEQ

-226 KLAGLDVLRIINEPT
+226 KLAGLDVLRIVNEPT

-246 YGIQAQSQGHVLV
+246 YGIQTESKGHVLV
-259 YDLGGGTFDV
+259 YDFGGGTFDV

-275 DGVFEVLST
+275 DGVFEVLAT

-296 RRIAE
+296 RAIVNH
-301 YWRENVS
+301 WREKASQEN
-308 KEINENTPFAVLR
+308 KEIGAFGALR
-321 IWAEK
+321 HWAEK

-333 NKSSAFEHEFES
+333 DKSAQFSRDFEGS
-345 GMRVVL
+345 ISL
-351 DYSNLVDIAK
+351 DLTYDELVKLAV

-372 RALKDAQLN
+372 KALKDADLKHT
-381 PSDIQEVV
+381 DIQEVV
-389 LVGGSTRFPE
+389 LVGGSTRFPLIE
-399 IQEQLTKWFADS
+399 EYIKEWFHAS
-411 QINNQIDPDE
+411 RINNQINPDE

-487 LKVSVFQGERELV
+487 LKVAVFQGERELV

-507 SFILEGIPSMPAGMP
+507 EFILQGIPSMPAGMP

-555 SYGLTDAQVEEMLMS
+555 SYGLTDTQVEEMLLS
-570 GLTNAKADV
+570 GLMNAQTDV

-594 IYTTERFI
+594 IYTTQRFI

-610 DEEIAGTEQRM
+610 QEEIAGTEQRM
-621 EAVRGLID
+621 NAVRGLIEH
-629 NSDRHLLQNA
+629 SDRHQLQTA
-639 IEILNDF
+639 IETLNDF

-652 RLMDIAISK
+652 RVMDIAVSK
-661 AFKGNRIDQ
+661 ALKGNRIDQ

>member
-1 MKGHVYVM
+1 
-9 LERLLKLI
+9 
-17 SFIGFFGIFI
+17 
-27 GRINQTQIVI
+27 
-37 LHKQVWWEL
+37 
-46 PSRFRIKMAKI
+46 MAKI
-57 SINIAAGSIEKPKIV
+57 SINIASGSIEKKKVI
-72 VGIDLGTTNSLVAY
+72 VGIDLGTTNSLVAF
-86 VPKGQ
+86 VPKGDENA
-91 GQPQIIPV
+91 QIIPV
-99 RGNSI
+99 RGNNI
-104 VPSVVHFDEHEVPAV
+104 VPSVIHFDVHNIPAV
-119 GAYAKDKLLG
+119 GAFAKDKLLG
-129 QPERTIYSVKRL
+129 DPERTIYSVKRL
-141 LGKNYRDLPLDT
+141 LGKNYKDIPQD
-153 LNIGYRIIDDAS
+153 NINLGYRIIDDQS
-165 ENMVKVQVGA
+165 DNLVKVQVGA

-190 LKQQAEVSLGVVVEQ
+190 LKEQAQKTLNADVEQ

-246 YGIQAQSQGHVLV
+246 YGIQTQSNGHILV
-259 YDLGGGTFDV
+259 YDFGGGTFDV

-296 RRIAE
+296 KTIVDYWQNKAREANFELDDFSILRHHAE
-301 YWRENVS
+301 S
-308 KEINENTPFAVLR
+308 
-321 IWAEK
+321 

-333 NKSSAFEHEFES
+333 EPKTVFEYKINSDFNLH
-345 GMRVVL
+345 L
-351 DYSNLVDIAK
+351 DYKTLVSIAE
-361 PILDKTWNSVK
+361 PILEKTWNSVN
-372 RALKDAQLN
+372 RALNDAQLKHT
-381 PSDIQEVV
+381 DIHEVV
-389 LVGGSTRFPE
+389 LVGGSTRLPIIAE
-399 IQEQLTKWFADS
+399 KLNNWFNQS
-411 QINNQIDPDE
+411 RINNQINPDE

-437 RSDVLLLDVTPLSLG
+437 RTDVLLLDVTPLSLG

-468 KIPVRVG
+468 KIPQRVG
-475 REYTTSVDGQVN
+475 REYTTSVDGQIN
-487 LKVSVFQGERELV
+487 LKVAVFQGERELV
-500 AENRQLG
+500 EQNRKLG
-507 SFILEGIPSMPAGMP
+507 EFVLKDIPSMPAGMP

-540 KELRSGVVQKVEIQP
+540 KELRSGVSQKVEIQP
-555 SYGLTDAQVEEMLMS
+555 SYGLTDAEVEQMLIA
-570 GLTNAKADV
+570 GLANAQSDV

-602 EKNANLLT
+602 DKNANLLSE
-610 DEEIAGTEQRM
+610 DEKLGTEQRI
-621 EAVRGLID
+621 EALRGLLD
-629 NSDRHLLQNA
+629 GSDRHQLQA
-639 IEILNDF
+639 KIEELNDF

-652 RLMDIAISK
+652 RLMDVAVSK
-661 AFKGNRIDQ
+661 ALKGNRIDQ

>member
-1 MKGHVYVM
+1 
-9 LERLLKLI
+9 
-17 SFIGFFGIFI
+17 
-27 GRINQTQIVI
+27 
-37 LHKQVWWEL
+37 
-46 PSRFRIKMAKI
+46 MAKI
-57 SINIAAGSIEKPKIV
+57 SINIASGSIEKKKVI
-72 VGIDLGTTNSLVAY
+72 VGIDLGTTNSLVAF
-86 VPKGQ
+86 VPKGDENA
-91 GQPQIIPV
+91 QIIPV
-99 RGNSI
+99 RGNNI
-104 VPSVVHFDEHEVPAV
+104 VPSVIHFDVHNIPAV
-119 GAYAKDKLLG
+119 GAFAKDKLLG
-129 QPERTIYSVKRL
+129 DPERTIYSVKRL
-141 LGKNYRDLPLDT
+141 LGKNYKDIPQDNVNL
-153 LNIGYRIIDDAS
+153 GYRIIDDQS
-165 ENMVKVQVGA
+165 DNLVKVQVGA

-190 LKQQAEVSLGVVVEQ
+190 LKEQAQKTLNADVEQ

-246 YGIQAQSQGHVLV
+246 YGIQTQSNGHILV
-259 YDLGGGTFDV
+259 YDFGGGTFDV

-296 RRIAE
+296 KAIVDYWQNKAREANFELDDFSILRHHAE
-301 YWRENVS
+301 S
-308 KEINENTPFAVLR
+308 
-321 IWAEK
+321 

-333 NKSSAFEHEFES
+333 EPKTVFEYKINSDFNLL
-345 GMRVVL
+345 L
-351 DYSNLVDIAK
+351 DYKTLVSIAE
-361 PILDKTWNSVK
+361 PILEKTWNSVN
-372 RALKDAQLN
+372 RALNDAQLKHT
-381 PSDIQEVV
+381 DIHEVV
-389 LVGGSTRFPE
+389 LVGGSTRLPIIAE
-399 IQEQLTKWFADS
+399 KLNNWFNQS
-411 QINNQIDPDE
+411 RINNQINPDE

-437 RSDVLLLDVTPLSLG
+437 RTDVLLLDVTPLSLG

-468 KIPVRVG
+468 KIPQRVG
-475 REYTTSVDGQVN
+475 REYTTSVDGQIN
-487 LKVSVFQGERELV
+487 LKVAVFQGERELV
-500 AENRQLG
+500 EQNRKLG
-507 SFILEGIPSMPAGMP
+507 EFVLKDIPSMPAGMP

-540 KELRSGVVQKVEIQP
+540 KELRSGVSQKVEIQP
-555 SYGLTDAQVEEMLMS
+555 SYGLTDAEVEQMLMA
-570 GLTNAKADV
+570 GLANAQSDV

-602 EKNANLLT
+602 DKNANLLSE
-610 DEEIAGTEQRM
+610 DEKLGTEQRI
-621 EAVRGLID
+621 EAVRGLLD
-629 NSDRHLLQNA
+629 GSDRHQLQA
-639 IEILNDF
+639 KIEELNDF

-652 RLMDIAISK
+652 RLMDVAVSK
-661 AFKGNRIDQ
+661 ALKGNRIDQ

>member
-1 MKGHVYVM
+1 
-9 LERLLKLI
+9 
-17 SFIGFFGIFI
+17 
-27 GRINQTQIVI
+27 
-37 LHKQVWWEL
+37 
-46 PSRFRIKMAKI
+46 MAKI
-57 SINIAAGSIEKPKIV
+57 SINIASGSIEKKKVI
-72 VGIDLGTTNSLVAY
+72 VGIDLGTTNSLVAF
-86 VPKGQ
+86 VPKGDENA
-91 GQPQIIPV
+91 QIIPV
-99 RGNSI
+99 RGNNI
-104 VPSVVHFDEHEVPAV
+104 VPSVIHFDVHNIPAV
-119 GAYAKDKLLG
+119 GAFAKDKLLG
-129 QPERTIYSVKRL
+129 DPERTIYSVKRL
-141 LGKNYRDLPLDT
+141 LGKNYKDIPQDNMNL
-153 LNIGYRIIDDAS
+153 GYRIIDDQS
-165 ENMVKVQVGA
+165 DNLVKVQVGA

-190 LKQQAEVSLGVVVEQ
+190 LKEQAQKTLNADVEQ

-246 YGIQAQSQGHVLV
+246 YGIQTQSNGHILV
-259 YDLGGGTFDV
+259 YDFGGGTFDV

-296 RRIAE
+296 KAIVDYWQNKAREANFELDDFSILRHHAE
-301 YWRENVS
+301 S
-308 KEINENTPFAVLR
+308 
-321 IWAEK
+321 

-333 NKSSAFEHEFES
+333 DPKMVFEYKINSDFNLL
-345 GMRVVL
+345 L
-351 DYSNLVDIAK
+351 DYKTLVSIAE
-361 PILDKTWNSVK
+361 PILEKTWNSVN
-372 RALKDAQLN
+372 RALNDAQLKHT
-381 PSDIQEVV
+381 DIHEVV
-389 LVGGSTRFPE
+389 LVGGSTRLPIIAE
-399 IQEQLTKWFADS
+399 KLNNWFNQS
-411 QINNQIDPDE
+411 RINYQINPDE

-437 RSDVLLLDVTPLSLG
+437 RTDVLLLDVTPLSLG

-468 KIPVRVG
+468 KIPQRVG
-475 REYTTSVDGQVN
+475 REYTTSVDGQIN
-487 LKVSVFQGERELV
+487 LKVAVFQGERELV
-500 AENRQLG
+500 EQNRKLG
-507 SFILEGIPSMPAGMP
+507 EFVLKGIPSMPAGMP

-540 KELRSGVVQKVEIQP
+540 KELRSGVSQKVEIQP
-555 SYGLTDAQVEEMLMS
+555 SYGLTDAEVEQMLMA
-570 GLTNAKADV
+570 GLANAQSDV

-602 EKNANLLT
+602 DKNANLLSE
-610 DEEIAGTEQRM
+610 DEKIGTEQRI
-621 EAVRGLID
+621 EAVRGLLD
-629 NSDRHLLQNA
+629 GSDRHQLQA
-639 IEILNDF
+639 KIEELNDF

-652 RLMDIAISK
+652 RLMDVAVSK
-661 AFKGNRIDQ
+661 ALKGNRIDQ

>member
-1 MKGHVYVM
+1 
-9 LERLLKLI
+9 
-17 SFIGFFGIFI
+17 
-27 GRINQTQIVI
+27 
-37 LHKQVWWEL
+37 
-46 PSRFRIKMAKI
+46 MAKI
-57 SINIAAGSIEKPKIV
+57 SINIASGSIEKKKVI
-72 VGIDLGTTNSLVAY
+72 VGIDLGTTNSLVAF
-86 VPKGQ
+86 VPKGDENA
-91 GQPQIIPV
+91 QIIPV
-99 RGNSI
+99 RGNNI
-104 VPSVVHFDEHEVPAV
+104 VPSVIHFDVHNIPAV
-119 GAYAKDKLLG
+119 GAFAKDKLLG
-129 QPERTIYSVKRL
+129 DPERTIYSVKRL
-141 LGKNYRDLPLDT
+141 LGKNYKDIPQD
-153 LNIGYRIIDDAS
+153 NINLGYRIIDDQS
-165 ENMVKVQVGA
+165 DNLVKVQVGA

-190 LKQQAEVSLGVVVEQ
+190 LKEQAQKTLNADVEQ

-246 YGIQAQSQGHVLV
+246 YGIQTQSNGHILV
-259 YDLGGGTFDV
+259 YDFGGGTFDV

-296 RRIAE
+296 KAIVDYWQNKAREANFELDDFSILRHHAE
-301 YWRENVS
+301 S
-308 KEINENTPFAVLR
+308 
-321 IWAEK
+321 

-333 NKSSAFEHEFES
+333 DPKMVFEYKINSDFNLL
-345 GMRVVL
+345 L
-351 DYSNLVDIAK
+351 DYKTLVSIAE
-361 PILDKTWNSVK
+361 PILEKTWNSVN
-372 RALKDAQLN
+372 RALNDAQLKHT
-381 PSDIQEVV
+381 DIHEVV
-389 LVGGSTRFPE
+389 LVGGSTRLPIISE
-399 IQEQLTKWFADS
+399 KLNNWFNQS
-411 QINNQIDPDE
+411 RINNQINPDE

-437 RSDVLLLDVTPLSLG
+437 RTDVLLLDVTPLSLG

-468 KIPVRVG
+468 KIPQRVG
-475 REYTTSVDGQVN
+475 REYTTSVDGQIN
-487 LKVSVFQGERELV
+487 LKVAVFQGERELV
-500 AENRQLG
+500 EQNRKLG
-507 SFILEGIPSMPAGMP
+507 EFVLKDIPSMPAGMP

-540 KELRSGVVQKVEIQP
+540 KELRSGVSQKVEIQP
-555 SYGLTDAQVEEMLMS
+555 SYGLTDAEVEQMLMA
-570 GLTNAKADV
+570 GLANAQSDV

-602 EKNANLLT
+602 DKNANLLSE
-610 DEEIAGTEQRM
+610 DEKLGTEQRI
-621 EAVRGLID
+621 EAVRGLLD
-629 NSDRHLLQNA
+629 GSDRHQLQA
-639 IEILNDF
+639 KIEELNDF

-652 RLMDIAISK
+652 RLMDVAVSK
-661 AFKGNRIDQ
+661 ALKGNRIDQ

>member
-1 MKGHVYVM
+1 
-9 LERLLKLI
+9 
-17 SFIGFFGIFI
+17 
-27 GRINQTQIVI
+27 
-37 LHKQVWWEL
+37 
-46 PSRFRIKMAKI
+46 MAKI
-57 SINIAAGSIEKPKIV
+57 SINIASGSIEKKKVI
-72 VGIDLGTTNSLVAY
+72 VGIDLGTTNSLVAF
-86 VPKGQ
+86 VPKGDENA
-91 GQPQIIPV
+91 QIIPV
-99 RGNSI
+99 RGNNI
-104 VPSVVHFDEHEVPAV
+104 VPSVIHFDVHNIPAV
-119 GAYAKDKLLG
+119 GAFAKDKLLG
-129 QPERTIYSVKRL
+129 DPERTIYSVKRL
-141 LGKNYRDLPLDT
+141 LGKNYKDIPQDNMNL
-153 LNIGYRIIDDAS
+153 GYRIIDDQS
-165 ENMVKVQVGA
+165 DNLVKVQVGA

-190 LKQQAEVSLGVVVEQ
+190 LKEQAQKTLNADVEQ

-246 YGIQAQSQGHVLV
+246 YGIQTQSNGHILV
-259 YDLGGGTFDV
+259 YDFGGGTFDV

-296 RRIAE
+296 KAIVDYWQNKAREANFELDDFSILRHHAE
-301 YWRENVS
+301 S
-308 KEINENTPFAVLR
+308 
-321 IWAEK
+321 

-333 NKSSAFEHEFES
+333 EPKTVFEYKLNSDFNLL
-345 GMRVVL
+345 L
-351 DYSNLVDIAK
+351 DYKTLVSIAE
-361 PILDKTWNSVK
+361 PILEKTWNSVN
-372 RALKDAQLN
+372 RALNDAQLKHT
-381 PSDIQEVV
+381 DIHEVV
-389 LVGGSTRFPE
+389 LVGGSTRLPIIAE
-399 IQEQLTKWFADS
+399 KLNNWFNQS
-411 QINNQIDPDE
+411 RINYQINPDE

-437 RSDVLLLDVTPLSLG
+437 RTDVLLLDVTPLSLG

-468 KIPVRVG
+468 KIPQRVG
-475 REYTTSVDGQVN
+475 REYTTSVDGQIN
-487 LKVSVFQGERELV
+487 LKVAVFQGERELV
-500 AENRQLG
+500 EQNRKLG
-507 SFILEGIPSMPAGMP
+507 EFVLKDIPSMPAGMP

-540 KELRSGVVQKVEIQP
+540 KELRSGVSQKVEIQP
-555 SYGLTDAQVEEMLMS
+555 SYGLTDAEVEQMLMA
-570 GLTNAKADV
+570 GLANAQSDV

-602 EKNANLLT
+602 DKNANLLSE
-610 DEEIAGTEQRM
+610 DEKIGTEQRI
-621 EAVRGLID
+621 EAVRGLLD
-629 NSDRHLLQNA
+629 GSDRHQLQA
-639 IEILNDF
+639 KIEELNDF

-652 RLMDIAISK
+652 RLMDVAVSK
-661 AFKGNRIDQ
+661 ALKGNRIDQ

>member
-1 MKGHVYVM
+1 
-9 LERLLKLI
+9 
-17 SFIGFFGIFI
+17 
-27 GRINQTQIVI
+27 
-37 LHKQVWWEL
+37 
-46 PSRFRIKMAKI
+46 MAKI
-57 SINIAAGSIEKPKIV
+57 SINIASGSIEKKKVI
-72 VGIDLGTTNSLVAY
+72 VGIDLGTTNSLVAF
-86 VPKGQ
+86 VPKGDENA
-91 GQPQIIPV
+91 QIIPV
-99 RGNSI
+99 RGNNI
-104 VPSVVHFDEHEVPAV
+104 VPSVIHFDVHNIPAV
-119 GAYAKDKLLG
+119 GAFAKDKLLG
-129 QPERTIYSVKRL
+129 DPERTIYSVKRL
-141 LGKNYRDLPLDT
+141 LGKNYKDIPQDNMNL
-153 LNIGYRIIDDAS
+153 GYRIIDDQS
-165 ENMVKVQVGA
+165 DNLVKVQVGA

-190 LKQQAEVSLGVVVEQ
+190 LKEQAQKTLNADVEQ

-246 YGIQAQSQGHVLV
+246 YGIQTQSNGHILV
-259 YDLGGGTFDV
+259 YDFGGGTFDV

-296 RRIAE
+296 KAIVDYWQNKAREANLELDDFSILRHHAE
-301 YWRENVS
+301 S
-308 KEINENTPFAVLR
+308 
-321 IWAEK
+321 

-333 NKSSAFEHEFES
+333 EPKTVFEYKLNSDFNLL
-345 GMRVVL
+345 L
-351 DYSNLVDIAK
+351 DYKTLVSIAE
-361 PILDKTWNSVK
+361 PILEKTWNSVN
-372 RALKDAQLN
+372 RALNDAQLKHT
-381 PSDIQEVV
+381 DIHEVV
-389 LVGGSTRFPE
+389 LVGGSTRLPIIAE
-399 IQEQLTKWFADS
+399 KLNNWFNQS
-411 QINNQIDPDE
+411 RINYQINPDE

-437 RSDVLLLDVTPLSLG
+437 RTDVLLLDVTPLSLG

-468 KIPVRVG
+468 KIPQRVG
-475 REYTTSVDGQVN
+475 REYTTSVDGQIN
-487 LKVSVFQGERELV
+487 LKVAVFQGERELV
-500 AENRQLG
+500 EQNRKLG
-507 SFILEGIPSMPAGMP
+507 EFVLKDIPSMPAGMP

-540 KELRSGVVQKVEIQP
+540 KELRSGVSQKVEIQP
-555 SYGLTDAQVEEMLMS
+555 SYGLTDAEVEQMLMA
-570 GLTNAKADV
+570 GLANAQSDV

-602 EKNANLLT
+602 DKNANLLSE
-610 DEEIAGTEQRM
+610 DEKIGTEQRI
-621 EAVRGLID
+621 EAVRGLLD
-629 NSDRHLLQNA
+629 GSDRHQLQA
-639 IEILNDF
+639 KIEELNDF

-652 RLMDIAISK
+652 RLMDVAVSK
-661 AFKGNRIDQ
+661 ALKGNRIDQ

>member
-1 MKGHVYVM
+1 
-9 LERLLKLI
+9 
-17 SFIGFFGIFI
+17 
-27 GRINQTQIVI
+27 
-37 LHKQVWWEL
+37 
-46 PSRFRIKMAKI
+46 MAKI
-57 SINIAAGSIEKPKIV
+57 SINIASGSIEKPKIV

-86 VPKGQ
+86 VPKGSQ
-91 GQPQIIPV
+91 HAQIIPV

-104 VPSVVHFDEHEVPAV
+104 VPSVIHFDAHDLPAV
-119 GAYAKDKLLG
+119 GVYAKDKLLG
-129 QPERTIYSVKRL
+129 EPDRTIYSVKRL
-141 LGKNYRDLPLDT
+141 LGKNYKDVSVDALDL
-153 LNIGYRIIDDAS
+153 GYRIIDD
-165 ENMVKVQVGA
+165 EGDNLVKVQVGL

-190 LKQQAEVSLGVVVEQ
+190 LKQQAELALNAKVEQ

-226 KLAGLDVLRIINEPT
+226 KLAGLDVLRIVNEPT

-246 YGIQAQSQGHVLV
+246 YGIQTESKGHILV
-259 YDLGGGTFDV
+259 YDFGGGTFDV

-275 DGVFEVLST
+275 DGVFEVLAT

-296 RRIAE
+296 RAIVNH
-301 YWRENVS
+301 WREKASQEN
-308 KEINENTPFAVLR
+308 KEIGTFGALR
-321 IWAEK
+321 HWAEK

-333 NKSSAFEHEFES
+333 DKSAHFSHDFE
-345 GMRVVL
+345 GAIAL
-351 DYSNLVDIAK
+351 NLTYDELVKLAA

-372 RALKDAQLN
+372 KALKDADLKHA
-381 PSDIQEVV
+381 DIQEVV
-389 LVGGSTRFPE
+389 LVGGSTRFPMIE
-399 IQEQLTKWFADS
+399 EYIKDWFHS
-411 QINNQIDPDE
+411 SRINNQINPDE

-487 LKVSVFQGERELV
+487 LKVAVFQGERELV
-500 AENRQLG
+500 VENRLLG
-507 SFILEGIPSMPAGMP
+507 EFALQGIPSMPAGMP

-555 SYGLTDAQVEEMLMS
+555 SYGLTDTQVEEMLLS
-570 GLTNAKADV
+570 GLMNAKTDV

-610 DEEIAGTEQRM
+610 QEEIAGTEQRM
-621 EAVRGLID
+621 SAVRGLIEQ
-629 NSDRHLLQNA
+629 SDRHQLQTA
-639 IEILNDF
+639 IETLNDF

-652 RLMDIAISK
+652 RVMDIAVSK
-661 AFKGNRIDQ
+661 ALKGNRIDQ